1 MGRKELKEEIKH
13 GNVSFPLAYYMNID
27 EQLFV
32 KLHWHDETE
41 LVFFNEGQ
49 FIVNINMKKYEI
61 DAPALMII
69 NSGDIH
75 SIYSKEVCT
84 QSAVVFNL
92 KMLSF
97 EYFDG
102 IQYQIIR
109 PLMEKKMQFPL
120 FVFSEDDIFMEI
132 EKIYMKII
140 NESGRVE
147 LSSFIRVKSYLY
159 QMIALLYENKRFYYS
174 DDIRQGD
181 TYKRANV
188 KKVLTYIHDNFGHKI
203 SANELAKLLGMNL
216 QYFSRYFKKLTG
228 KTPTGYINEIRIEKA
243 SEFLSQSDRKII
255 DIAMSCGYE
264 NMGYFIKCFKNQ
276 KHMTPSEYR
285 NQTRKSK

>member
-41 LVFFNEGQ
+41 LVFFNEGK

-109 PLMEKKMQFPL
+109 PLMEKKMKFPL

-140 NESGRVE
+140 NESGCVE

-276 KHMTPSEYR
+276 KHMTPSEFR
-285 NQTRKSK
+285 NQTKKSK